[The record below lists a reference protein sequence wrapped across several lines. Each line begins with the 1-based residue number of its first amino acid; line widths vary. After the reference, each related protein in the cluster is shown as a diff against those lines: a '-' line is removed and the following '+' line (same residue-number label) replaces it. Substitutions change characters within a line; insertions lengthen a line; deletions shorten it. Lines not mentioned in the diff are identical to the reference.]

1 MSVETIE
8 VRPTT
13 ASEAGR
19 AAEAYARFAG
29 PAGAAHGR
37 TRPAVAHTVVAV
49 RRGEI
54 VGVCGWAPGAGRCAT
69 VVAPRLVEWDEAVAG
84 RLIRGAAS
92 ASA

>member
-69 VVAPRLVEWDEAVAG
+69 VVA
-84 RLIRGAAS
+84 
-92 ASA
+92 